1 MKKNNIREHE
11 KAFAEW
17 LHKNG
22 ACKVDFKN
30 QDIILYDGG
39 LFSIKDTKWRAKKFT
54 GRFKTIH
61 HKKFGKCY
69 EMIIYKNKYEWH
81 TSHDA
86 EFYFSDL
93 HENINYL
100 KRLEKFLIK
109 LGYKTTLRRSKKI
122 ILK

>member
-1 MKKNNIREHE
+1 
-11 KAFAEW
+11 
-17 LHKNG
+17 
-22 ACKVDFKN
+22 
-30 QDIILYDGG
+30 
-39 LFSIKDTKWRAKKFT
+39 
-54 GRFKTIH
+54 
-61 HKKFGKCY
+61 
-69 EMIIYKNKYEWH
+69 MIIYKNKYEWH